1 MAVEK
6 NITMVKSS
14 LWHNIFKTSGNQQKI
29 FQLLK
34 SFPGFANLKK
44 REIKEIQKV
53 TQIRDFLKNETIFFQ
68 GDPGFSMFII
78 DIGKIDITYEFK
90 NGDKQD
96 LATLYPGDF
105 FGEMNV
111 ILEGKRTATATAIE
125 NSKVLI
131 IFRPDLHEIIEK
143 DHSVGVRILN
153 GFSKIFVEKLRNLN
167 SDYLNILELLNED
180 KQTQK

>member
-1 MAVEK
+1 MAAEK
-6 NITMVKSS
+6 NILAVKSS
-14 LWHNIFKTSGNQQKI
+14 LWHNIFKASGNQQKI

-34 SFPGFANLKK
+34 GFPGFANLKN
-44 REIKEIQKV
+44 REVKDIQKLV
-53 TQIRDFLKNETIFFQ
+53 QVREFLKNEVIFFQ

-78 DIGKIDITYEFK
+78 DSGKVDITCEFK
-90 NGDKQD
+90 NGSKQN

-125 NSKVLI
+125 NVKVLV
-131 IFRPDLHEIIEK
+131 IFRPDLSDLIEK
-143 DHSVGVRILN
+143 DHSVGYKILN

-167 SDYLNILELLNED
+167 SDYLGVLEILSEE
-180 KQTQK
+180 KQTQ